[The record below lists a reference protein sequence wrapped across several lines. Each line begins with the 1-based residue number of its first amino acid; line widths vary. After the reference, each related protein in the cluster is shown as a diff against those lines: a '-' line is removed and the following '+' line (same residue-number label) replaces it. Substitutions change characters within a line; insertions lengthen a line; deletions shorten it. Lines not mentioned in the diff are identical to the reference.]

1 MDLADLRRQYM
12 LAGLREQ
19 DAPADPWTLFTQWFE
34 QATVAN
40 PGQWFEANAMTL
52 ATVGPDGQPSA
63 RMVLLKGFDAQGL
76 VFFTNLDSPKG
87 RQIAANPRVAL
98 VFYWAALERQV
109 RVEGKAIAVSRQ
121 EVEAYARRRPRG
133 SQLGALASHQSQPI
147 AGRQELEERL
157 ARLEAQWH
165 GLEVPVP
172 DRWGGYRVEPTA
184 IEFWQGRE
192 NRLHD
197 RLRYT
202 RETEGAWRRE
212 RLQP

>member
-34 QATVAN
+34 QATNAN

-52 ATVGPDGQPSA
+52 ATLGPDGQPSA
-63 RMVLLKGFDAQGL
+63 RMVLLKGFDTRGF
-76 VFFTNLDSPKG
+76 VFYTNLDSHKG

-109 RVEGKAIAVSRQ
+109 RVEGSAVEVSRQ

-133 SQLGALASHQSQPI
+133 SQLSALASQQSQPI
-147 AGRQELEERL
+147 SDRRELEQRL

-172 DRWGGYRVEPTA
+172 ERWGGYRVEPTA

-197 RLRYT
+197 RLCYT
-202 RETEGAWRRE
+202 RLADKGWRRE